1 MKKKTPEVTARELLK
16 MVHSSK
22 DVSRNILINISDV
35 DKRFQE
41 LPQDK
46 REKLA
51 QYATTEI
58 PELQKMFEQFNQAN
72 KGLQNKLSKLMKVC

>member
-72 KGLQNKLSKLMKVC
+72 KGLQNKLSK

>member
-72 KGLQNKLSKLMKVC
+72 KGLQNKLNKLMKVC